1 METHTVVSYEVIDP
15 VSNKRFFTKSHDEAL
30 DYYEKGWMVYENH
43 TTISQPSLLTQTQL
57 RVIVRWHGNPQIE
70 EA

>member
-1 METHTVVSYEVIDP
+1 METHTAITYEVIEP

-30 DYYEKGWMVYENH
+30 NYYEKDWMVYENH

-57 RVIVRWHGNPQIE
+57 RVIVRWHDKPQI
-70 EA
+70 